1 MRPKVHTNFI
11 LVNKYKWLVKWKF
24 SLLHHCKE
32 CHFNKPTGHSCL
44 KQHMDLNR
52 RLIVGSFLDLTQAC
66 VKMKWPMASGM
77 LAPASKTYLCCL
89 FHPDLIGLPGN
100 YLPPEETLR
109 TKKWNN
115 LYEIPIIYEL
125 CKTKVYPSHK
135 SPPQHTYTCTH
146 SVSHTLFPPCF
157 HLCLFLWLFSNIE
170 IYKY

>member
-66 VKMKWPMASGM
+66 VKMKRPIASGM

-89 FHPDLIGLPGN
+89 FHPDLVDLPGN
-100 YLPPEETLR
+100 YLPPEEMLR

-115 LYEIPIIYEL
+115 LYGIPSIYEL

-146 SVSHTLFPPCF
+146 SVSHTLSPPCF
-157 HLCLFLWLFSNIE
+157 RLCCISLTVL
-170 IYKY
+170 KYWNT